1 MIKRI
6 LAVSALGS
14 VGLLGLTA
22 LPAGATAG
30 PNVNLKMNAVSGALK
45 FSPKTLNLIAGTSMK
60 CNAKHNSFSLTN
72 KTGSNQEIDFGG
84 NPFFNLAAGTESFI
98 CQGIG
103 TGTYTVEGSSTASL
117 TVTVSS

>member
-22 LPAGATAG
+22 LPAGAAAG
-30 PNVNLKMNAVSGALK
+30 PSVNLKMKAGGTLK
-45 FSPKTLNLIAGTSMK
+45 FSSKTLHVTAGKSTK
-60 CNAKHNSFSLTN
+60 CNATHNTFILTN
-72 KTGSNQEIDFGG
+72 KTGLSEKIDFGG
-84 NPFFNLAAGTESFI
+84 NPFFTSSPGQVNFI
-98 CQGIG
+98 CQGVG

>member
-22 LPAGATAG
+22 LPAGATTG
-30 PNVNLKMNAVSGALK
+30 PSVNLKMKAGGALK
-45 FSPKTLNLIAGTSMK
+45 FSPKTLHLTAGKGTK
-60 CNAKHNSFSLTN
+60 CNAKHNSFVLTN
-72 KTGSNQEIDFGG
+72 QSGSSVEIDFGG
-84 NPFFNLAAGTESFI
+84 GPFFASAPGQVNSI

-117 TVTVSS
+117 TVTVAS